1 MPNRINVVVIERESV
16 YRRGLIAILES
27 ADDLVLSGSAND
39 LASATTLL
47 DEMSPNV
54 ALVGTTIAD
63 APGMQLATE
72 IRQQFPAV
80 ARVVITA
87 QESDDELFEA
97 IRAGAAAYCGM
108 NVEEDELVSIVR
120 RAAAGEYVI
129 NEQLLEKPYVASRI
143 IDQFRHNTGE
153 GDEELAKQ
161 YMPLTR
167 RELEI
172 LGKVSDGMTNQQ
184 IGEDL
189 GISVQTVKNHVT
201 SILRKLA
208 VNDRTHAVVTAI
220 KRGWLKIE
228 MDSDAM

>member
-1 MPNRINVVVIERESV
+1 MSASIDVVIVEKEAI
-16 YRRGLIAILES
+16 YRRGLSGIF
-27 ADDLVLSGSAND
+27 ADSEDIRVVGTAADSETAY
-39 LASATTLL
+39 TLI
-47 DEMSPNV
+47 DEKSPNV
-54 ALVGTTIAD
+54 ALVGTTI
-63 APGMQLATE
+63 PGAVGLEFASQ

-80 ARVVITA
+80 ATVIVTA
-87 QESDDELFEA
+87 NESDDELFEA

-108 NVEEDELVSIVR
+108 NIDEEVLLNVVQRS
-120 RAAAGEYVI
+120 ASGEYVI

-143 IDQFRHNTGE
+143 IDQFRHNTID
-153 GDEELAKQ
+153 GDEELARQ

-172 LGKVSDGMTNQQ
+172 LGKVSDGMTNSQ

-220 KRGWLKIE
+220 KRGWLKI
-228 MDSDAM
+228 DIDAENS